1 MEAAADPGQVI
12 LDRVAAR
19 EVERARLEAQTAA
32 DMLEFADL
40 RRREAEAHADPRV
53 RDIAAGFAADELG
66 VALHQPTRV
75 VQCRLAEAR
84 RVRGLLPWTWE
95 AFGRGLID
103 AHRISVI
110 ASAAAKLR
118 GNNHHLIELDH
129 KAAHQ
134 APAQTVAQLK
144 AMLNRLVA
152 RLAPSGAAARDE
164 KTKRGVWVNHQDHGM
179 SYLNAYLPTADA
191 VRIDALLTQRAKAIS
206 DERTLDQRRAD
217 ELVTQLLGHTGDGS
231 SSGRAVIGVVVP
243 VETLTGL
250 DDQPGEAF
258 DGSYALPADMVR
270 DLATEPGTLFYRV
283 IKDPAGRILDIT
295 ELGRFPSAQLRT
307 AIEIRDG
314 TCRFPTCNRPVAE
327 SDIDHHIPHPRGPTT
342 ATNLRGLCRRHHN
355 IKTHGIAEPTQFQMH
370 THAPSD
376 LEHQL
381 ATIVEYVPHA
391 A

>member
-1 MEAAADPGQVI
+1 MEAVLDPGQVI
-12 LDRVAAR
+12 LD
-19 EVERARLEAQTAA
+19 EITTLGVERAKIEARIAA
-32 DMLEFADL
+32 RMLEFADL
-40 RRREAEAHADPRV
+40 RRQQADRHADTRV

-95 AFGRGLID
+95 AFDRGLID

-134 APAQTVAQLK
+134 APVQTVAQLK

-152 RLAPSGAAARDE
+152 RLAPSGAAVRDE

-179 SYLNAYLPTADA
+179 SYLNAYIPTADA
-191 VRIDALLTQRAKAIS
+191 VRIDALLTRRAKTHT
-206 DERTLDQRRAD
+206 DDRTLDQRRAD
-217 ELVTQLLGHTGDGS
+217 ELVTQLLGDTTGQS
-231 SSGRAVIGVVVP
+231 SSARAVIGVVIP
-243 VETLTGL
+243 VETLAGL

-270 DLATEPGTLFYRV
+270 DLAQEPGTLFYRI
-283 IKDPAGRILDIT
+283 IKDPTGRILDIT
-295 ELGRFPSAQLRT
+295 ELGRYPSAQLRT

-314 TCRFPTCNRPVAE
+314 TCQFPTCNRPVAE

-342 ATNLRGLCRRHHN
+342 GTNLRGLCRRHHN
-355 IKTHGIAEPTQFQMH
+355 IKTHGIAEPTTFQMH
-370 THAPSD
+370 THAPST
-376 LEHQL
+376 LEQQL
-381 ATIVEYVPHA
+381 ATIIEYVPHA